1 MARPRTTSDEAIL
14 QATARAISLHGPN
27 GLTLGAVAKE
37 AGLAPATLVQ
47 RFGSKRGLM
56 LALAE
61 RAPDGTR
68 AVFARARTAAHE
80 SPTEALIDA
89 LVALAVGVSTPLE
102 MANNLA
108 FLQLDLTDP
117 EFRAH
122 AAAQASAFRQETAA
136 LLDAAVFAGELRDV
150 MDTARTA
157 RTLQV
162 VFNGTLLLW
171 AVDGEGDP
179 LALLRAEV
187 EDALRRFRT

>member
-14 QATARAISLHGPN
+14 QATARAIGQHGPN

-61 RAPDGTR
+61 RAPDDTR
-68 AVFARARTAAHE
+68 AVFARARAAAHK
-80 SPTEALIDA
+80 SPIAALLDA
-89 LVALAVGVSTPLE
+89 LVTLAVGVSTPTE

-122 AAAQASAFRQETAA
+122 AAAQAAAFREETAA
-136 LLDAAVFAGELRDV
+136 LLDAAVFARELRDV

-157 RTLQV
+157 RSVQV

-171 AVDGEGDP
+171 AVDGQGDP
-179 LALLRAEV
+179 LTLLRADV
-187 EDALRRFRT
+187 EDTLRPYRT

>member
-14 QATARAISLHGPN
+14 QATARAIGQHGPN
-27 GLTLGAVAKE
+27 SLTLGAVAKE

-47 RFGSKRGLM
+47 RFGSKRGLL

-61 RAPDGTR
+61 RAPDDTR
-68 AVFARARTAAHE
+68 AVFARARTAAPD
-80 SPTEALIDA
+80 SPVKALHDA
-89 LVALAVGVSTPLE
+89 YAAMAVGINTPQE

-122 AAAQASAFRQETAA
+122 AAAQTSAFREATAA
-136 LLDAAVFAGELRDV
+136 LLDAAVFAGELRDA
-150 MDTARTA
+150 MDTSRTA
-157 RTLQV
+157 RSLHV
-162 VFNGTLLLW
+162 VFSGTLLLW

-179 LALLRAEV
+179 LALLHADI
-187 EDALRRFRT
+187 EDTLHPFRL

>member
-14 QATARAISLHGPN
+14 QATARAIGQHGPN

-61 RAPDGTR
+61 RAPDDTR
-68 AVFARARTAAHE
+68 AVFARARTAHE
-80 SPTEALIDA
+80 SPTEALLDA
-89 LVALAVGVSTPLE
+89 FASLATGVRTPLE

-117 EFRAH
+117 EFRTH
-122 AAAQASAFRQETAA
+122 AAAQAAA
-136 LLDAAVFAGELRDV
+136 MRGEVAKLLDAAVFAGEMRDA
-150 MDTARTA
+150 MDTARVA
-157 RTLQV
+157 RALQV

-171 AVDGEGDP
+171 AVEGGGDP
-179 LALLRAEV
+179 LALLRADV
-187 EDALRRFRT
+187 EDTLRPFRT